1 MRALVLTA
9 HGGPEV
15 LKVREAPEPT
25 PGQGQIRI
33 AVRAAGVNF
42 AEIMAR
48 QGMYPA
54 APKPPSILGY
64 EVAGT
69 IESVG
74 EGVTSWR
81 VGDRVIAGTR
91 FNGFAELVVVG
102 EHDALVL
109 PEALSFEEGAAV
121 PVAYG
126 TAYVA
131 VTRCGNVQQGDW
143 ILIHAVAGG
152 VGIAATQIA
161 RKLGARIFGTAS
173 KGKHDAVRAQ
183 GVEHVIDYHNEDV
196 PKAIRAITRGRGLDV
211 VLDARGGRHFKESYG
226 LLRPGGR
233 LVMYGASSLVTDERR
248 NLFSALK
255 MLIGMPR
262 FAPLDLMERNRAVI
276 GLNLLELWD
285 DRGSFAEI
293 AQPLTRLLQEGG
305 IEPVV
310 AKVFPLEQAPEAH
323 RFLQQRKNVGK
334 VVLTLSSA

>member
-1 MRALVLTA
+1 MKALFHTA

-25 PGQGQIRI
+25 AKSGQIRI
-33 AVRAAGVNF
+33 KVRAAGVNF
-42 AEIMAR
+42 ADIMAR
-48 QGMYPA
+48 QGLYPA
-54 APKPPSILGY
+54 APKPPTILGY

-69 IESVG
+69 VESVG

-81 VGDRVIAGTR
+81 VGDRVIAGSR
-91 FNGFAELVVVG
+91 FGGFAELVVVG
-102 EHDALVL
+102 EHDALAL
-109 PEALSFEEGAAV
+109 PDALDFEEGAAV

-126 TAYVA
+126 TASVA
-131 VTRCGNVQQGDW
+131 LSRCGNVQPGDW

-173 KGKHDAVRAQ
+173 KSKHAAVRAQ

-196 PKAIRAITRGRGLDV
+196 TKAIRAITGGRGLDV
-211 VLDARGGRHFKESYG
+211 ILDARGGHYFKESYD

-233 LVMYGASSLVTDERR
+233 LVMYGASSLITSERR
-248 NLFSALK
+248 NLFSAVK

-262 FAPLDLMERNRAVI
+262 FGPLDLMERNRAVI

-293 AQPLTRLLQEGG
+293 AQPLAKLLAEG
-305 IEPVV
+305 ELKPVV
-310 AKVFPLEQAPEAH
+310 AQAFPLEQAPDAH

-334 VVLTLSSA
+334 VVLTFS

>member
-1 MRALVLTA
+1 MKALFLTA

-15 LKVREAPEPT
+15 LQVREAPEPT
-25 PGQGQIRI
+25 VGAGQIRI
-33 AVRAAGVNF
+33 KAHAAGVNF

-69 IESVG
+69 VESVG

-81 VGDRVIAGTR
+81 VGDRVIAGSR
-91 FNGFAELVVVG
+91 FGGFAELVVVA
-102 EHDALVL
+102 EHDALAL
-109 PEALSFEEGAAV
+109 PDAISFEEGAAV

-126 TAYVA
+126 TAYTA
-131 VTRCGNVQQGDW
+131 LTRCGNVQPGDW

-173 KGKHDAVRAQ
+173 KSKHDAVRAQ
-183 GVEHVIDYHNEDV
+183 GVEHVIDYHNEEV
-196 PKAIRAITRGRGLDV
+196 PKAIRAITGGRGLDV
-211 VLDARGGRHFKESYG
+211 ILDARGGRYFKESYD
-226 LLRPGGR
+226 LLRAGGR
-233 LVMYGASSLVTDERR
+233 LVMYGASSIITHERR

-255 MLIGMPR
+255 MLVGMPR
-262 FAPLDLMERNRAVI
+262 FGPLDLMDKNRAVI

-293 AQPLTRLLQEGG
+293 AQPLAKLLANGELK
-305 IEPVV
+305 PVV
-310 AKVFPLEQAPEAH
+310 AQAFPLEQAPEAH

-334 VVLTLSSA
+334 VVLTFS